1 MDEAAKDFA
10 INYNPK
16 SIENNV
22 EYATTI
28 YKVKEKITT
37 TKYVKLNIL
46 DVLGFSSKLFPASDS
61 LVYTFNIKE
70 TKKVTMYTYT
80 KVKKGNE
87 HSSNPPLAPLF
98 HSKSATAHTHGAYD
112 PDYRS
117 DEFSEADLE
126 YSFKKGVPIYLAT
139 PSGTLRKYDPNNYVY
154 DVDNSEEICDD
165 IPYDPNHPELK
176 NKNNKK

>member
-1 MDEAAKDFA
+1 MDSFAGNLHDPLSLNLYTYCGNNPIRYIDPSGHKKGDKFKTMDEAKDFA

-46 DVLGFSSKLFPASDS
+46 DVLGFSSKLFPASNS

-80 KVKKGNE
+80 KVKKEMNIVRIHHWLHYFIVNQLQHILMVHMTLIIE
-87 HSSNPPLAPLF
+87 VM
-98 HSKSATAHTHGAYD
+98 
-112 PDYRS
+112 
-117 DEFSEADLE
+117 
-126 YSFKKGVPIYLAT
+126 SFQRLI
-139 PSGTLRKYDPNNYVY
+139 
-154 DVDNSEEICDD
+154 
-165 IPYDPNHPELK
+165 
-176 NKNNKK
+176 

>member
-61 LVYTFNIKE
+61 LVY
-70 TKKVTMYTYT
+70 
-80 KVKKGNE
+80 
-87 HSSNPPLAPLF
+87 
-98 HSKSATAHTHGAYD
+98 
-112 PDYRS
+112 
-117 DEFSEADLE
+117 
-126 YSFKKGVPIYLAT
+126 
-139 PSGTLRKYDPNNYVY
+139 
-154 DVDNSEEICDD
+154 
-165 IPYDPNHPELK
+165 
-176 NKNNKK
+176 